1 MRMWN
6 FGAEAVGSLC
16 GFFATGTHEPFNI
29 KLSTMK
35 IASIPLLFLCFVCP
49 VSSPAEV
56 VRVDWEGAFDGQ
68 MGSDLRD
75 PERRL
80 VIVGARKETL
90 SFVDKTS
97 TPPSP
102 FAGGKTA
109 LVFDSTPDNPYWVR
123 LCFRPF
129 DTSEAPQGEAE
140 FLLQPVEGRAEVQ
153 VGHQSAP
160 WDPQVNQ
167 TYYIENAAFDVGL
180 TPGSE
185 PMVAGRLGETDSVTT
200 ITAGE
205 TYRVTIK
212 WDLTHSPPIAR
223 IFLNGEVL
231 REKGKGDPLN
241 PPLGTIAGSKGLN
254 AFRVSLGGPEDHV
267 GRLLVGPMAA
277 FLGSIP
283 DMEQAGNLS
292 DL

>member
-1 MRMWN
+1 MR
-6 FGAEAVGSLC
+6 
-16 GFFATGTHEPFNI
+16 FF
-29 KLSTMK
+29 TMK
-35 IASIPLLFLCFVCP
+35 ITSIPLLFLCFVFP
-49 VSSPAEV
+49 FSSQAEE
-56 VRVDWEGAFDGQ
+56 VRVDWEGAFDGKT
-68 MGSDLRD
+68 GSDLREPD
-75 PERRL
+75 RRL
-80 VIVGARKETL
+80 MIIGARKESL
-90 SFVDKTS
+90 SFVDGTS

-109 LVFDSTPDNPYWVR
+109 LVLDSKPETPYWMR

-129 DTSEAPQGEAE
+129 DTPEAPQGAVE
-140 FLLQPVEGRAEVQ
+140 FFLHPVEGRGEVQ

-160 WDPQVNQ
+160 WDPQVNK

-185 PMVAGRLGETDSVTT
+185 PIVAGRLGETDSVTT

-212 WDLTHSPPIAR
+212 WDLTQSPPIAR

-231 REKGKGDPLN
+231 REKGKAAPLN